1 MINQS
6 PNIMK
11 LTHIILIG
19 YLLSSTAASSMNLKD
34 AIASKL
40 VAVEISG
47 SDWDKMPAS
56 LRKNGFAPKMQ
67 MTVSNLSSSPIEM
80 ELDPGYM
87 LVPTESSYQAM
98 LLTQPISMKLKPRE
112 RKTDFL
118 YAMCTQLSHSGPN
131 PSLHYQVGN
140 LAKPS
145 LLQMALFIVNKKYLV
160 HAAQE
165 AVWSISDDM
174 PIPSIDDINPGIA
187 DDLQKQVASIKHVDL
202 EKLRKEYKAS
212 NGAALA
218 EFNGPKID
226 RNIPITVKD
235 SAMVSVGYYSINDS
249 LIKPIMQP
257 TLLMG
262 GKHSVRYDP
271 FPLAFAGKSY
281 TVKMMKDGS
290 PYKEY
295 FFRQ

>member
-11 LTHIILIG
+11 PTHIFLIV
-19 YLLSSTAASSMNLKD
+19 YLLSTTAAWSMNLKD

-56 LRKNGFAPKMQ
+56 LRNSAFAPKMQ
-67 MTVSNLSSSPIEM
+67 MTVSNLSSAPLEM

-87 LVPTESSYQAM
+87 LEPTETSYQAM
-98 LLTQPISMKLKPRE
+98 LLTQPISMKLKSKE
-112 RKTDFL
+112 RKTDFV

-131 PSLHYQVGN
+131 SSLQYHIGG

-174 PIPSIDDINPGIA
+174 PITSIGDGNPGIT
-187 DDLQKQVASIKHVDL
+187 DDLQKQAATIKHVDL
-202 EKLRKEYKAS
+202 EKLKKEYKA
-212 NGAALA
+212 NKGAAIA

-235 SAMVSVGYYSINDS
+235 SAMVSVGYYTINDS

-257 TLLMG
+257 TMLMG

-271 FPLAFAGKSY
+271 FPVAFAGKSY